1 MIMKKIKVLW
11 TVLALLCPLFIF
23 AQDIRSLKL
32 RIQELNVEIASHHNL
47 LDSWIEIDRQ
57 RSAEQKPWNWS
68 EADWKDYISEPRI
81 QINLER
87 AILNRLQ
94 SERNATANT
103 LRNREQA
110 ETQIRSQQQKAAQ
123 ARLPKGKQV
132 IKSRQEQ
139 ERKAARDREF
149 EERRKA
155 ERAAREKRRQEEEQ
169 AWRIKRQND
178 YNKEYQRTSS
188 YYSQKKSQA
197 QWMASDDALDEMHNS
212 LAQSRIT
219 ISMEDNRTHR
229 PVNQELGSSSAN
241 HLKQR
246 LNKRSLSEK
255 RRSSEAAAFLED
267 NAGILSC
274 DSFGQDDNINR
285 VKAYWSKI
293 DWRDEPSYD
302 YPYLYSEWIVNQFK
316 IVSGYD
322 ITHIINKV
330 DWTDSEKQALID
342 FNIYATGLL
351 DAKQADINSEL
362 KTIDQSPDK
371 QVADMAIL
379 AAVPYGSNDK
389 YLEYTNYK
397 LVNSQIASNEVKD
410 LAKMIEL
417 CNDDTYGFH
426 AQLFYNDITNEY
438 TVSFEGSSAPDLSAL
453 WEGYKKYLSIKMN
466 IVGLNSLADVLKDKK
481 NSDAFNDWIM
491 TNANQ
496 ALYGVPAQFK
506 LVASIAEMVNR
517 IPDTKVNLTGH
528 SLGGGL
534 ASFCGL
540 MTGRKTTT
548 FNSEGVN
555 WNIIWEGGEEARER
569 ALIGDNITAYHDR
582 KDKLTMMQKHL
593 PIAKALGKE
602 VVVDLGSGHSIE
614 PMVEYFINVDSDKLH
629 RWDELSHINQKYKE
643 LYNDI
648 ATIAVLVHNA
658 D

>member
-1 MIMKKIKVLW
+1 MKKIRTLW
-11 TVLALLCPLFIF
+11 AISALLCPLLMF
-23 AQDIRSLKL
+23 AQDIRSLKM
-32 RIQELNVEIASHHNL
+32 RVQELDVEIAGHQNL
-47 LDSWIEIDRQ
+47 LDSWTEIDHQ
-57 RSAEQKPWNWS
+57 RSVEQKPWNWS
-68 EADWKDYISEPRI
+68 EAEWKNYISEPRI

-87 AILNRLQ
+87 GIINRLQ
-94 SERNATANT
+94 SERNAKANT
-103 LRNREQA
+103 IKNREQA
-110 ETQIRSQQQKAAQ
+110 EAQIRSQQQKTAQ
-123 ARLPKGKQV
+123 SRLAKEKKIVKTQ
-132 IKSRQEQ
+132 QEL
-139 ERKAARDREF
+139 ERKAVRDREL

-188 YYSQKKSQA
+188 YYSNKKSQA
-197 QWMASDDALDEMHNS
+197 QWMASNDALDEMHNS

-219 ISMEDNRTHR
+219 ISIEDNKIHR
-229 PVNQELGSSSAN
+229 PDNQELGTSSAN
-241 HLKQR
+241 QLKQR
-246 LNKRSLSEK
+246 LNKRSLSEN
-255 RRSSEAAAFLED
+255 RQSSETSAFLEN
-267 NAGILSC
+267 NAWVLSS
-274 DSFGQDDNINR
+274 DSFGQEDIINR

-302 YPYLYSEWIVNQFK
+302 YPYLYSEWIANQFK
-316 IVSGYD
+316 IASGYD
-322 ITHIINKV
+322 ITHIMNKV
-330 DWTDSEKQALID
+330 DWTDGEKQALID
-342 FNIYATGLL
+342 FNIYATILL
-351 DAKQADINSEL
+351 DAKQVEINSEL
-362 KTIDQSPDK
+362 KTIDQSPEK

-379 AAVPYGSNDK
+379 AAVPYGSNDN

-397 LVNSQIASNEVKD
+397 LVTPQIASNDVKD

-438 TVSFEGSSAPDLSAL
+438 TVSFEGSSAPDLMAL
-453 WEGYKKYLSIKMN
+453 WEGYKKYLSINMD
-466 IVGLNSLADVLKDKK
+466 IVGLHSLADVLKDKK

-534 ASFCGL
+534 AGFCGL

-582 KDKLTMMQKHL
+582 KDELTMIQKHL

-614 PMVEYFINVDSDKLH
+614 PMVEHFISIDSDNIH
-629 RWDELSHINQKYKE
+629 RWKELSRINQKYKD
-643 LYNDI
+643 LYNDV
-648 ATIAVLVHNA
+648 AAIAVLANNA